1 MKTKLASISMALL
14 VALTAGCGGGGDG
27 NGGSQQEHVSG
38 GDAPAQP
45 GTPPVTTPQTPA
57 TELQLTQALIK
68 AAAARGAM
76 PGTMSSPPII
86 TCGAANMPSTITDS
100 TLISPN
106 NPALRYSGTM
116 VQAGTVHPDQLLV
129 RNAAVNYGGLG
140 RGSNVLYIEFIT
152 DAPVFEILS
161 KGNVEILGHRILVD
175 GEYASTTP
183 TAYPDDGN
191 LYLTRVDFQGARKAR
206 HIRIETI
213 DMRFGGVQIGPG
225 DSISPAPKQGNVRA
239 IALGDSITEGMSG
252 YGYNFENYATR
263 LGHMMGWKDMYVS
276 GVGST
281 GYLAAPFT
289 KLKFRDRMAT
299 DVYPFSPHVLL
310 IAGGLNDADFTKEAL
325 QAEAAALFDE
335 ISVKLPNTVVF
346 VLGPWS
352 AGSRHVD
359 QQQAIKAAVGARAN
373 FHFIDNV
380 GEQWQTGTGNVAN
393 PKGDGNG
400 DIYLSGDGTHPTL
413 AGHVYLAD
421 KVAGAMRQVIDK
433 F

>member
-1 MKTKLASISMALL
+1 MGNRISAVATRTGDDGTTGLGDGTRVAKDSLRIAALAWGGESAEQWGVATRAVDFFDVKGDLEAL
-14 VALTAGCGGGGDG
+14 VAPRTLTTYR
-27 NGGSQQEHVSG
+27 SEHT
-38 GDAPAQP
+38 ALHP
-45 GTPPVTTPQTPA
+45 GRCP
-57 TELQLTQALIK
+57 
-68 AAAARGAM
+68 
-76 PGTMSSPPII
+76 
-86 TCGAANMPSTITDS
+86 
-100 TLISPN
+100 
-106 NPALRYSGTM
+106 
-116 VQAGTVHPDQLLV
+116 
-129 RNAAVNYGGLG
+129 
-140 RGSNVLYIEFIT
+140 
-152 DAPVFEILS
+152 
-161 KGNVEILGHRILVD
+161 RILVD

-310 IAGGLNDADFTKEAL
+310 IAG
-325 QAEAAALFDE
+325 E
-335 ISVKLPNTVVF
+335 I
-346 VLGPWS
+346 GR
-352 AGSRHVD
+352 AHV
-359 QQQAIKAAVGARAN
+359 
-373 FHFIDNV
+373 
-380 GEQWQTGTGNVAN
+380 
-393 PKGDGNG
+393 
-400 DIYLSGDGTHPTL
+400 
-413 AGHVYLAD
+413 
-421 KVAGAMRQVIDK
+421 
-433 F
+433 